1 MIFNKSKKPVVIA
14 IHGFG
19 KRKSK
24 EFFNL
29 ETQLKKLKIDFKT
42 IDLFDEKVEDDAH
55 WENWIA
61 KAQDLIKTYSFDREI
76 ILIGFSMGGVIANY
90 LSNINNVK
98 KLVMIAPAFE
108 YLNITTIINHI
119 IKPKNK
125 LPQKFTTQFSEVI
138 NNLKDYI
145 SDNKVPTLIIHCEN
159 DEVIP
164 ISSSIKYIEKINHE
178 NKILVTLSKGQHRIL
193 DDKIAGPIA
202 INLIIDFIEN
212 KFLHLKSA
220 D

>member
-1 MIFNKSKKPVVIA
+1 MKDLVLDIYNKYFLKSKILHAYLFIVDDYELA
-14 IHGFG
+14 N
-19 KRKSK
+19 
-24 EFFNL
+24 EFL
-29 ETQLKKLKIDFKT
+29 IKLSLKINEEE
-42 IDLFDEKVEDDAH
+42 LNE
-55 WENWIA
+55 
-61 KAQDLIKTYSFDREI
+61 R
-76 ILIGFSMGGVIANY
+76 
-90 LSNINNVK
+90 NINNVK

-145 SDNKVPTLIIHCEN
+145 SDNKVPTLIIHCED

-212 KFLHLKSA
+212 RLLHLKSA